1 MRLIWQQGAPV
12 TAHLLAASRLTGT
25 RTPSARGQP
34 SGLYT
39 ATASPRPDR
48 VSATLGPHTLAFSS
62 AHVCSRGAPRPLS
75 AAALAAGAGSSAGVS
90 RP

>member
-1 MRLIWQQGAPV
+1 V
-12 TAHLLAASRLTGT
+12 TTHLLAASRLTGT

-39 ATASPRPDR
+39 ATATPRPDR

-62 AHVCSRGAPRPLS
+62 AHVCSRGAPRSSAACVPV
-75 AAALAAGAGSSAGVS
+75 AAALAAGAGSSSGAS